1 MESTAAASPD
11 ERLGLLQG
19 VGAYLIWGVLPLYF
33 LLLKAVGA
41 GEILA
46 ARIAWSLLLVL
57 GIVVA
62 VRRMPHLMAVAR
74 APRTIGLL
82 TISAALISVNWLT
95 YIWSVQHHHVLEASL
110 GYFLNPLVNVLL
122 GVVVL
127 RERLTRIQLAAVALA
142 AAGVAVL
149 ASGAG
154 GYLWIT
160 ATLAVS
166 FSLYGLVRKVAP
178 VEALEGLAIET
189 ALLTPPALLY
199 MAWLYAQGMLVFGRA
214 ADLSV
219 VLMLGG
225 ILTAVPLLLF
235 AAAARKLPYSTLG
248 LLQYIAPTLQFLL
261 AITIFGEALTA
272 RHILC
277 FTLIWGGIGLF
288 VFGLVRRPRATT
300 G

>member
-1 MESTAAASPD
+1 MEPTATASPD

-82 TISAALISVNWLT
+82 TISAALISANWLT

-277 FTLIWGGIGLF
+277 FTLRSYLSKWQILMTI
-288 VFGLVRRPRATT
+288 A
-300 G
+300 

>member
-95 YIWSVQHHHVLEASL
+95 
-110 GYFLNPLVNVLL
+110 
-122 GVVVL
+122 
-127 RERLTRIQLAAVALA
+127 
-142 AAGVAVL
+142 
-149 ASGAG
+149 
-154 GYLWIT
+154 
-160 ATLAVS
+160 
-166 FSLYGLVRKVAP
+166 
-178 VEALEGLAIET
+178 
-189 ALLTPPALLY
+189 
-199 MAWLYAQGMLVFGRA
+199 
-214 ADLSV
+214 
-219 VLMLGG
+219 
-225 ILTAVPLLLF
+225 
-235 AAAARKLPYSTLG
+235 
-248 LLQYIAPTLQFLL
+248 
-261 AITIFGEALTA
+261 
-272 RHILC
+272 
-277 FTLIWGGIGLF
+277 
-288 VFGLVRRPRATT
+288 
-300 G
+300 